1 MHKSSIFSALLFCLP
16 TFAGPAGRNIRTM
29 ALLRR
34 RSWAHT
40 LCALAADR
48 RVQFSDLKL
57 AWIFKTDNFGPNPE
71 YRFQSTPLMVDG
83 VLYTTAGSRRSV
95 VALDATNGEILW
107 SFRFAEGLRATNA
120 PRQLSGRGLAFWQGS
135 NGQNS
140 RVLYV
145 TPGYQLIALD
155 AFTGNLVPEFG
166 RNGVVDLKQNLDQV
180 IDLNTADIGLHAT
193 PIVAKDVVIVGAAH
207 RTGGNPRSRK
217 NVKGFVRG
225 SMSKQANVYGFST
238 PYLGVVST
246 ATNLGKKTPKLHR
259 QHRRMGT
266 NIS

>member
-16 TFAGPAGRNIRTM
+16 TFAGAQQGATLGQWPSYGGD
-29 ALLRR
+29 LG
-34 RSWAHT
+34 HT
-40 LCALAADR
+40 RYAPLQQIDASN
-48 RVQFSDLKL
+48 FSDLKL

-71 YRFQSTPLMVDG
+71 YRFQSTPLMVEG

-120 PRQLSGRGLAFWQGS
+120 PRQLSGRGLAFWPGS

-166 RNGVVDLKQNLDQV
+166 RNGVVDLKQTS
-180 IDLNTADIGLHAT
+180 I
-193 PIVAKDVVIVGAAH
+193 
-207 RTGGNPRSRK
+207 RS
-217 NVKGFVRG
+217 
-225 SMSKQANVYGFST
+225 
-238 PYLGVVST
+238 
-246 ATNLGKKTPKLHR
+246 
-259 QHRRMGT
+259 
-266 NIS
+266 